1 MNTSP
6 SIDDL
11 LAGVIQA
18 LGDEVLPALT
28 DAKAQAT
35 AAMSQSLLQTV
46 RQLLPVFDQWLVEE
60 HNEMIQVL
68 QDAAAALAGVEADA
82 AQRITALAASEG
94 ARDEIPAPPDRD
106 TVIAGHRAL
115 TTALG
120 DVVRDLDEL
129 QRAGVDQA
137 DLDHHS
143 TVHPV
148 FSVHRAFDKN
158 LGLRDAVLETPK
170 GEGQAPRQVSTKV
183 GGDGKTLGANDGC
196 HVESSLEV

>member
-46 RQLLPVFDQWLVEE
+46 RQLLPVYDRCLVEE
-60 HNEMIQVL
+60 HNDMIQVL
-68 QDAAAALAGVEADA
+68 RDTAGALDGVDADA
-82 AQRITALAASEG
+82 ARRISDLAGTEG
-94 ARDEIPAPPDRD
+94 ARESIPAPPDRD

-120 DVVRDLDEL
+120 TVIRDLDEL

-137 DLDHHS
+137 DEALNVVRTH
-143 TVHPV
+143 
-148 FSVHRAFDKN
+148 
-158 LGLRDAVLETPK
+158 LGPRYLRDAATVTV
-170 GEGQAPRQVSTKV
+170 Q
-183 GGDGKTLGANDGC
+183 GGMIGRG
-196 HVESSLEV
+196 

>member
-46 RQLLPVFDQWLVEE
+46 RQLLPVFDQCLVEE
-60 HNEMIQVL
+60 HNDMIQVL
-68 QDAAAALAGVEADA
+68 QDASAALDGVDADA
-82 AQRITALAASEG
+82 ARRIGELAASAGSREP
-94 ARDEIPAPPDRD
+94 IPAPPDRD
-106 TVIAGHRAL
+106 AVIDGHRAL

-120 DVVRDLDEL
+120 DVIRDLDEL
-129 QRAGVDQA
+129 QRAGIGQA
-137 DLDHHS
+137 DDALNVVRTH
-143 TVHPV
+143 
-148 FSVHRAFDKN
+148 
-158 LGLRDAVLETPK
+158 LGPRYLRDAATVTV
-170 GEGQAPRQVSTKV
+170 Q
-183 GGDGKTLGANDGC
+183 GGMIGRG
-196 HVESSLEV
+196 

>member
-18 LGDEVLPALT
+18 LGDQVLPALT

-46 RQLLPVFDQWLVEE
+46 RQLLPVYDRCLVEE
-60 HNEMIQVL
+60 HNDMIQVL
-68 QDAAAALAGVEADA
+68 QDASAALAGIDAEA
-82 AQRITALAASEG
+82 AQRIAATAASEG
-94 ARDEIPAPPDRD
+94 ARDEIPTPPDRD
-106 TVIAGHRAL
+106 AVIAGHRAL

-129 QRAGVDQA
+129 QRAGIDQA
-137 DLDHHS
+137 DDALDIVRTH
-143 TVHPV
+143 
-148 FSVHRAFDKN
+148 
-158 LGLRDAVLETPK
+158 LGPRYLRDAATVT
-170 GEGQAPRQVSTKV
+170 V
-183 GGDGKTLGANDGC
+183 GGGMIGRG
-196 HVESSLEV
+196 

>member
-46 RQLLPVFDQWLVEE
+46 RQLLPVFDQCLVEE
-60 HNEMIQVL
+60 HNDMIQVL
-68 QDAAAALAGVEADA
+68 QDASAALDGVDADA
-82 AQRITALAASEG
+82 ARRIGELAASEG
-94 ARDEIPAPPDRD
+94 ARETIPAPPDRD
-106 TVIAGHRAL
+106 AVIAGHRAL

-129 QRAGVDQA
+129 QRAGIGQA
-137 DLDHHS
+137 DE
-143 TVHPV
+143 
-148 FSVHRAFDKN
+148 A
-158 LGLRDAVLETPK
+158 LGIVRTHLGPRYLRDAATVTV
-170 GEGQAPRQVSTKV
+170 Q
-183 GGDGKTLGANDGC
+183 GGMIGRG
-196 HVESSLEV
+196 

>member
-46 RQLLPVFDQWLVEE
+46 RQLLPVFDQCLVEE
-60 HNEMIQVL
+60 HNDMIEVL
-68 QDAAAALAGVEADA
+68 QNASAALDGVDADA
-82 AQRITALAASEG
+82 ARRIGELAASEG
-94 ARDEIPAPPDRD
+94 ARETIPAPPDRD
-106 TVIAGHRAL
+106 AVIAGHRAL

-120 DVVRDLDEL
+120 DVIRESVEL
-129 QRAGVDQA
+129 GVNEGGNIQFGNSDPAKALSEARALAETAGV
-137 DLDHHS
+137 
-143 TVHPV
+143 
-148 FSVHRAFDKN
+148 
-158 LGLRDAVLETPK
+158 TP
-170 GEGQAPRQVSTKV
+170 
-183 GGDGKTLGANDGC
+183 
-196 HVESSLEV
+196 SSEPISFRTA